1 MSTGNL
7 PNLPGFRSNP
17 VVKARAARDEVSDE
31 ALTEGKTA
39 EFWEEMKAAAS
50 PKRSSSMRKAASQS
64 TLRLEPSWLKHDKE
78 VLTYVLYFKE
88 AVMESPVENHRVRS
102 CCLRYHLE
110 NDTISITEPK
120 ECNSGLV
127 QGLFL
132 VRSKVTN
139 PYTGQRYQPEDFLI
153 GSEHTIF
160 GRRFRVINCDKGAR
174 DYLQKSGVDVG
185 EAEDLPEDPF
195 RRKRR
200 EAGEQSKVFVESL
213 ASTHRKDTLGKF
225 LKYDRKVLQFSCVWD
240 DTKRLYG
247 DKHEYVLQYF
257 LSDDTIEICSK
268 SKINNPFPLLL
279 KRQRVLRDVSN
290 PGDGYYTYLD
300 IKCGEQFDC
309 FKRPLL
315 ITGCSANTKNFYLR
329 EHGIVQRDMH
339 LPEEPKTVYK
349 RQIPPYNG
357 YGSEPDSL
365 ANCLHLIPKPN
376 KPDMKQYMKFM
387 SQEIQFKA
395 QLEYP
400 RPEDMGKRMMRRNVS

>member
-1 MSTGNL
+1 M
-7 PNLPGFRSNP
+7 NP
-17 VVKARAARDEVSDE
+17 IVKTRAARDEVSSK
-31 ALTEGKTA
+31 ALEEGKTA
-39 EFWEEMKAAAS
+39 EFWERVQS
-50 PKRSSSMRKAASQS
+50 PVKRKKSLAKSASQS
-64 TLRLEPSWLKHDKE
+64 CLRVEPSWLKHDKK
-78 VLTYVLYFKE
+78 VLTFVLYFKE
-88 AVMESPVENHRVRS
+88 AVMESPIENYRVRS

-110 NDTISITEPK
+110 NNTISITEPK

-127 QGLFL
+127 QGSFL
-132 VRSKVTN
+132 VRSKVVNSLTGE
-139 PYTGQRYQPEDFLI
+139 PYKPQDFLI
-153 GSEHTIF
+153 GTEHTIF
-160 GRRFRVINCDKGAR
+160 GRCFRVINCDSNAR
-174 DYLQKSGVDVG
+174 AYLKRESGIDAG
-185 EAEDLPEDPF
+185 EPEELPEDPF

-200 EAGEQSKVFVESL
+200 EASEQSKTSVESL

-225 LKYDRKVLQFSCVWD
+225 LKYDRKVLQFSCIWD

-257 LSDDTIEICSK
+257 LSDDTLEICSK

-290 PGDGYYTYLD
+290 PGEGYYTYLD
-300 IKCGEQFDC
+300 IKCGEPFDC

-315 ITGCSANTKNFYLR
+315 ITGCSNNTKNFYLR
-329 EHGIVQRDMH
+329 EHGIVQKDMH
-339 LPEEPKTVYK
+339 IPAPEKIVYK

-376 KPDMKQYMKFM
+376 KPDMKQYMKYM

-395 QLEYP
+395 ELEYP
-400 RPEDMGKRMMRRNVS
+400 QPEDLGMIATLNCFQLLFVFSPF